1 MCFASLFQKTLV
13 DVTLENTD
21 IREQIRNLK
30 HTHEQSMEKLR
41 EKQKQLETAQIEN
54 QLLKL
59 KVQYIIPPKHSKSI
73 RSILDEFLSS
83 ICKGLFIHHASLIP
97 LSYCFPVN

>member
-59 KVQYIIPPKHSKSI
+59 KVQYIIPP
-73 RSILDEFLSS
+73 
-83 ICKGLFIHHASLIP
+83 
-97 LSYCFPVN
+97 

>member
-1 MCFASLFQKTLV
+1 MWFDSFFQKTLV

-59 KVQYIIPPKHSKSI
+59 KVQYINSPEDI
-73 RSILDEFLSS
+73 
-83 ICKGLFIHHASLIP
+83 AQ
-97 LSYCFPVN
+97 